1 MHARIISKQKPDK
14 SPVPNA
20 HGSSF
25 VASVAKRV
33 YVVQLDLGT
42 ETEGVLARVGDVQE
56 AILILEQSQSVKFQV
71 HIASLRGM
79 YLVLFV
85 DAAHECGSRRQHLI
99 NEDEDG
105 LLWGELDALADNI
118 YELADGEVG
127 WH

>member
-33 YVVQLDLGT
+33 SVLRLDLGT
-42 ETEGVLARVGDVQE
+42 ETEGILARVGDVQE
-56 AILILEQSQSVKFQV
+56 AVLILEQSQSLKFLV
-71 HIASLRGM
+71 YVASLRVM
-79 YLVLFV
+79 YLMLFV
-85 DAAHECGSRRQHLI
+85 DAAHECGSGRQHLI
-99 NEDEDG
+99 NEDEDC

-118 YELADGEVG
+118 NELADGEVG
-127 WH
+127 WD